1 MQEKQKGGDKEQYD
15 QLKNLRKSLP
25 PFDNTTF
32 NQYDKTLK
40 HSRGLDVVDYKST
53 LCYEYEDFIFDG
65 KPPSELEHKADG
77 LVSWL
82 ESEELESQDEDDALV
97 ESAGPE
103 ISGNG
108 YAAKDTSKDTAK
120 DTSKGP
126 RLGMCKRVC
135 KDDYCD
141 VVCAAEK
148 DGKHFV
154 KVFVGVVLPKEGSI
168 GANEFSLCQEERCVE
183 DAGEVSTF
191 GGGTEDVEIAPQEV
205 LDDKKF
211 YIIKADVTSVMEKEG
226 WSIQKTLKAK
236 MNGSNLP
243 SNLPDPVVII
253 KKIGKQNN
261 QGKVIFPPK
270 EKPKRYGKLQLS

>member
-1 MQEKQKGGDKEQYD
+1 M
-15 QLKNLRKSLP
+15 
-25 PFDNTTF
+25 
-32 NQYDKTLK
+32 
-40 HSRGLDVVDYKST
+40 VDYKST

-82 ESEELESQDEDDALV
+82 ESEELESEDEDDTQ

-108 YAAKDTSKDTAK
+108 YAAKDTSKDI
-120 DTSKGP
+120 SKGP
-126 RLGMCKRVC
+126 RLGMCKKVC

-191 GGGTEDVEIAPQEV
+191 GGGTEDVEISSQEV
-205 LDDKKF
+205 LGQKKF
-211 YIIKADVTSVMEKEG
+211 YVIETDVTSVMEKEG

-236 MNGSNLP
+236 MSGNNLP

-253 KKIGKQNN
+253 KKIGKLDSIGASLFVLNW
-261 QGKVIFPPK
+261 
-270 EKPKRYGKLQLS
+270 LS